1 LWSRCF
7 KTAPRDG
14 RSKRI
19 IQLAEHAFWVGDYAS
34 AIDYYLQY
42 MSQDP
47 GLLFRYRT
55 YLRLGYAYKFTGE
68 IGKAEEC
75 FLKLDKIVEE
85 AAREYPE
92 YRKMP
97 LEEAVKIAP
106 AEEIEAIL
114 LERLVSTTEVQ
125 RELTRARRTRRGKE
139 LLLERNDVFTYSM
152 SPQFLQW
159 EARAY
164 STRILDLN
172 RITMDVAKVISKQM
186 TSVYGEFEDAST
198 HFVVRSEGVAFLITS
213 WVETGGINASD
224 RLRWSVKRLAEAL
237 S

>member
-1 LWSRCF
+1 
-7 KTAPRDG
+7 
-14 RSKRI
+14 
-19 IQLAEHAFWVGDYAS
+19 
-34 AIDYYLQY
+34 

-85 AAREYPE
+85 AARRYHE

-97 LEEAVKIAP
+97 LEEAVEIVP
-106 AEEIEAIL
+106 AEEMEAIL
-114 LERLVSTTEVQ
+114 LERLVSTSEVQ
-125 RELTRARRTRRGKE
+125 RELIRARRTRRGKE

-164 STRILDLN
+164 STGILDLN
-172 RITMDVAKVISKQM
+172 RIAIDVAKVISKQKS
-186 TSVYGEFEDAST
+186 SVYGEFEDAST
-198 HFVVRSEGVAFLITS
+198 HFVVRSEGVAFLITP
-213 WVETGGINASD
+213 WVETGEMSPSN
-224 RLRWSVKRLAEAL
+224 RLRWSINRLAEVL